1 MSDKKNKGI
10 KYTLTILYN
19 PDNDQC
25 EYIQE
30 EIVDDTSSETWMIGE
45 LELDLKDYFDDVD
58 IAGLTCCEV
67 GKS

>member
-1 MSDKKNKGI
+1 M
-10 KYTLTILYN
+10 YN
-19 PDNDQC
+19 PDEDQC

-30 EIVDDTSSETWMIGE
+30 EIVDDTSSKSWIIG
-45 LELDLKDYFDDVD
+45 ELDLKDYFDDVD

>member
-1 MSDKKNKGI
+1 MDNKKDKGV

-19 PDNDQC
+19 PDEDQC

-30 EIVDDTSSETWMIGE
+30 EIVDDTSSKSWIIG
-45 LELDLKDYFDDVD
+45 ELDLKDYFDDVD